1 MNERPDR
8 LREVARLAADLGPA
22 LVPSGERE
30 LLRSIT
36 QAARALFDAAACSL
50 AVLDEHSDEL
60 VFHVASGEGS
70 DDIEGMRVPA
80 GQGIAGWV
88 VSSGQALA
96 IDDVARDSR
105 FASEVAEGTGYVP
118 RSILALPL
126 ETDRAV
132 IGVIEVL
139 DRGTERDRDMEL
151 LALFARQ
158 AALAIENS
166 RVFTDL
172 GRALFSALADHAD
185 EDLSTAL
192 DEVARGAPQPDAD
205 LADLAAQFNRLGS
218 AGEHERRAATRLVGE
233 FLSYL
238 EARKRLR

>member
-70 DDIEGMRVPA
+70 DDIQGIRVPA

-96 IDDVARDSR
+96 IDDVARDRR

-139 DRGTERDRDMEL
+139 DRGTQRDRDMEL

-192 DEVARGAPQPDAD
+192 DEVARSAPQPDAD

-218 AGEHERRAATRLVGE
+218 VGEHERRAATRLVGE

-238 EARKRLR
+238 DARKRLR

>member
-1 MNERPDR
+1 MNQPPDR

-36 QAARALFDAAACSL
+36 HAARALFDAAACSL

-96 IDDVARDSR
+96 IDDVSRDRR

-139 DRGTERDRDMEL
+139 DRRTQRDRDMEL

-172 GRALFSALADHAD
+172 GRALFSALADHAN
-185 EDLSTAL
+185 EDLATAL
-192 DEVARGAPQPDAD
+192 EQVAREAPQPDAE
-205 LADLAAQFNRLGS
+205 LADLAAQFNRLSS
-218 AGEHERRAATRLVGE
+218 AGERERRAATRLVGE
-233 FLSYL
+233 FLNYL
-238 EARKRLR
+238 ETRKRRR